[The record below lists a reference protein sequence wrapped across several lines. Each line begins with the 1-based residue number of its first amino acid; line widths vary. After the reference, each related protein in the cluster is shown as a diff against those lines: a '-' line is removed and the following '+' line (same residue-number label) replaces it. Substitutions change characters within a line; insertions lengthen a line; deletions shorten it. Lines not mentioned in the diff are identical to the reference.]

1 MGSIVTVRADD
12 AVLHHIAPLGL
23 AAALARRH
31 GAALVVDLDP
41 ASPSYPGRS
50 LADLVR
56 DGARRADLVPGRG
69 GVARLGNGGLAP
81 DEVGDLVVR
90 LAEGWPAV
98 VARVGA
104 PVPGLAL
111 VPVRALLPPP
121 LLPLTGGPAVYQA
134 LAPGARPPGPGIL
147 LPPLGRARIR
157 ALLSGVL
164 DPRWRW
170 VRAWDPVGRAGWR

>member
-12 AVLHHIAPLGL
+12 AVLHHVAPLGL

-41 ASPSYPGRS
+41 GSPPYPGRS

-56 DGARRADLVPGRG
+56 DGARRADLVPGRR
-69 GVARLGNGGLAP
+69 GVAVLGNGGLSAG
-81 DEVGDLVVR
+81 ESGELLGR
-90 LAEGWPAV
+90 LAEGWPV
-98 VARVGA
+98 VVGRVGER
-104 PVPGLAL
+104 VPGLPL

-121 LLPLTGGPAVYQA
+121 LVPVPDGPAVYQA
-134 LAPGARPPGPGIL
+134 LSPGARPPGAGVL
-147 LPPLGRARIR
+147 LPPLGRARLR
-157 ALLSGVL
+157 ALLSGVV

-170 VRAWDPVGRAGWR
+170 VRAWDPVGRARWR